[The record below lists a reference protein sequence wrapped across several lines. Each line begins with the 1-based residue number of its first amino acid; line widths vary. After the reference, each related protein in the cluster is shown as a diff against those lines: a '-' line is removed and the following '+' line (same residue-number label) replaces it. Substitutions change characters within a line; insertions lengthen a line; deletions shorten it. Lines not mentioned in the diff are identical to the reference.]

1 MQTVR
6 IAPQGDRITDSE
18 IVAKIRSG
26 DSQAYAELVKSHY
39 PRVRSLCLCL
49 LSNSSE
55 SEDAAQE
62 IFLKAYR
69 FLPQFKS
76 DSSFS
81 TWIYRIASNHCL
93 DVLRRQA
100 RHKTESL
107 DAPTG
112 EENESGQA
120 RPRSDVSEPD
130 SSAVFE
136 NKDLVR
142 RVLERLSPEHRV
154 VLVLKETQGLSYL
167 EMSKALDCTIDA
179 VKGRLKRARAELG
192 EIARHFEEP
201 SGV

>member
-1 MQTVR
+1 M
-6 IAPQGDRITDSE
+6 TDSE
-18 IVAKIRSG
+18 IVARVRSG

-39 PRVRSLCLCL
+39 PRVRGLCLSL

-76 DSSFS
+76 DASFS

-100 RHKTESL
+100 RHRTESL
-107 DAPTG
+107 DAPIS
-112 EENESGQA
+112 EENDSVPA
-120 RPRSDVSEPD
+120 RLRPDVSEPD
-130 SSAVFE
+130 SSAAFE

-142 RVLERLSPEHRV
+142 RVLERLSPDHRV

-167 EMSKALDCTIDA
+167 EMAEALECTVDA
-179 VKGRLKRARAELG
+179 IKGRLKRARAEL
-192 EIARHFEEP
+192 
-201 SGV
+201 